1 MLFSLFLLVG
11 NQQAE
16 PKTEQAPPPVKKEPL
31 IVAET
36 KVPDGSA
43 PTSPP
48 TSGKKKGSAKK
59 QKTEHGID
67 YSLVKD
73 MCFLCFD
80 AEFYSRCLSKIK
92 TFFLNPVEEPQILP
106 DSATS
111 SNHQTPPNDNLP
123 SRASGKKQKK
133 EADKG

>member
-1 MLFSLFLLVG
+1 MLFSLFLLAG

-59 QKTEHGID
+59 QKTEHGTD
-67 YSLVKD
+67 YSLVKN
-73 MCFLCFD
+73 MCFLFS
-80 AEFYSRCLSKIK
+80 AVAFYKMK
-92 TFFLNPVEEPQILP
+92 TFFLNAVEEPQILP

>member
-1 MLFSLFLLVG
+1 MLFSLFLLAA
-11 NQQAE
+11 NQQPE
-16 PKTEQAPPPVKKEPL
+16 PKVEQAPPPVKKEPL
-31 IVAET
+31 IAAET

-48 TSGKKKGSAKK
+48 TSGKKKSSAKK
-59 QKTEHGID
+59 QKTEHGSD
-67 YSLVKD
+67 YLLVKNI
-73 MCFLCFD
+73 CSVCSG
-80 AEFYSRCLSKIK
+80 AECYSCCLFKME

-111 SNHQTPPNDNLP
+111 TNHQTPPNDNVP
-123 SRASGKKQKK
+123 SKASGKKQKK

>member
-1 MLFSLFLLVG
+1 MG
-11 NQQAE
+11 NQQPE

-48 TSGKKKGSAKK
+48 TSGKKKSSAKK
-59 QKTEHGID
+59 QKTEHGTD
-67 YSLVKD
+67 YLLVKI
-73 MCFLCFD
+73 MCVVFSD
-80 AEFYSRCLSKIK
+80 AEFFSRCLFIMK

-111 SNHQTPPNDNLP
+111 TNHQTPPNDNVA
-123 SRASGKKQKK
+123 SKASGKKQKK